1 MVNKCKKLI
10 EQGEL
15 ARERDDFETAL
26 VCFDKAIIASIK
38 DSDYAAAINALG
50 HHLLIY
56 DHLYEQTSNP
66 AFLEMMYMDAQTGL
80 RLTEKNNIHGQPLA
94 LMQMR
99 TAEYFLDIK
108 EYAQAEEKYQEAFD
122 ELSAD
127 PNATN
132 EEKAEYLGHLAE
144 AIIYGGDVDR
154 AEPLFRKAHELLE
167 QSSDKLRDFHKL
179 IIESGL
185 LMREAH
191 GLYLNDQAGKAKSL
205 LVKVEPLVTELKGV
219 HNMDARY
226 KQFIELQ
233 NYDSKI

>member
-1 MVNKCKKLI
+1 MENKFKKLI
-10 EQGEL
+10 EQGEIV
-15 ARERDDFETAL
+15 RERNDFETAL
-26 VCFDKAIIASIK
+26 VCFDKAIIEALK
-38 DSDYAAAINALG
+38 TSDYAAAINGLG
-50 HHLLIY
+50 HHLLVY
-56 DHLYEQTSNP
+56 NRMYKQTNNP

-80 RLTEKNNIHGQPLA
+80 RLAEKNNIHGQPLA
-94 LMQMR
+94 LVQMR
-99 TAEYFLDIK
+99 TAEYSLDVK
-108 EYAQAEEKYQEAFD
+108 DYTQAEEKYQEAFD
-122 ELSAD
+122 ELSSD
-127 PNATN
+127 PVATN